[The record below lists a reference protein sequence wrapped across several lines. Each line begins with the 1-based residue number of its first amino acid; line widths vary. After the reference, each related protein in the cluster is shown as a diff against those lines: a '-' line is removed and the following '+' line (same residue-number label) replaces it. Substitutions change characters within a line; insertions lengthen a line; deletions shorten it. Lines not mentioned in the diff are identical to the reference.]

1 MNSLVSPLTSFHK
14 FGFQTMA
21 LFDEFDDEQ
30 LLDLFDTTQQLLN
43 SCIQR
48 AGPND
53 AARIEKMSKKLM
65 AIEEE
70 LKFRSLW
77 ESET

>member
-1 MNSLVSPLTSFHK
+1 
-14 FGFQTMA
+14 MA

-48 AGPND
+48 AGASD
-53 AARIEKMSKKLM
+53 TARIEKMSKKLM

-77 ESET
+77 EGEP